1 MEKVL
6 DWFFVYFFRFCVIFH
21 RIKKKFGFF
30 PPGSISA
37 SSMQIQIQEISH
49 NADPDLHHCNKI
61 S

>member
-21 RIKKKFGFF
+21 RIKKKIRLF
-30 PPGSISA
+30 
-37 SSMQIQIQEISH
+37 SSWIHIRIF
-49 NADPDLHHCNKI
+49 NADPDPGDF